1 MKLCSPQLSVRM
13 ECQRE
18 RDFIVL
24 FASRR
29 RDAQLVA
36 FFCNLIIKQDNHI
49 FNLSRGIW
57 FIKIIAKEKTPN
69 KLCFPQKM
77 LDGCQ
82 ELRLGSALA
91 VRTVMPRN
99 RQWHGS
105 ASQLTCKL
113 RAQQETFHHIG
124 AENSGWIMSRF
135 GLSFISVTGGWNT
148 APNLWLINRQIEIFI
163 CQAAAVSG

>member
-36 FFCNLIIKQDNHI
+36 FFGTSCNLIIKQDNHI

-57 FIKIIAKEKTPN
+57 FIKIIAKEKTSN
-69 KLCFPQKM
+69 KLCFPQKN
-77 LDGCQ
+77 
-82 ELRLGSALA
+82 A
-91 VRTVMPRN
+91 
-99 RQWHGS
+99 
-105 ASQLTCKL
+105 
-113 RAQQETFHHIG
+113 
-124 AENSGWIMSRF
+124 GW
-135 GLSFISVTGGWNT
+135 
-148 APNLWLINRQIEIFI
+148 
-163 CQAAAVSG
+163 VSGAASWLSSGCANSDAEESAVARLSLTAYLQTARPTGNFPSHRRGKQRLNNEQVWFVFHLSDTGMKHGTEPLTY

>member
-1 MKLCSPQLSVRM
+1 MLIDEALLATQLSVRM

-29 RDAQLVA
+29 RDAQLAA
-36 FFCNLIIKQDNHI
+36 FFGTSCNLIIKQDNHI

-57 FIKIIAKEKTPN
+57 FIKIIAKEKTSN

-77 LDGCQ
+77 LDACQ

-99 RQWHGS
+99 RQWHSS

-124 AENSGWIMSRF
+124 AENSG
-135 GLSFISVTGGWNT
+135 
-148 APNLWLINRQIEIFI
+148 
-163 CQAAAVSG
+163 